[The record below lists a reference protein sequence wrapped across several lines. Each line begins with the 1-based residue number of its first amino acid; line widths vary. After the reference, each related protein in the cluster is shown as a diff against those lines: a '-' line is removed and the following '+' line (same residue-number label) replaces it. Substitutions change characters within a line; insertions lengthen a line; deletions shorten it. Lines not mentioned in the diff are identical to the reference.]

1 MLNSTAVMNT
11 ESIAKRQERNAHIED
26 VVGQIGCY
34 FHFGSFCGWKLSSLP
49 CYLFIFPSSRLVL
62 YIIEQEDNKS
72 GR

>member
-1 MLNSTAVMNT
+1 MNT
-11 ESIAKRQERNAHIED
+11 ESIAKRQERNAHRED

-34 FHFGSFCGWKLSSLP
+34 FHFGKFCDWKLSSLS

-62 YIIEQEDNKS
+62 HIIKQEDNKS